1 MSLKKVD
8 TVAKTC
14 ETEQAED
21 ERRAKLDKY
30 RDQAFIALG
39 FTLVAVSLAT
49 TSELGDSV
57 RGVGIA
63 ATGFFL
69 ISIFVNWCRSRQWKK
84 R

>member
-8 TVAKTC
+8 TVAVTR
-14 ETEQAED
+14 EAEQAED
-21 ERRAKLDKY
+21 ERRANQEKY

-57 RGVGIA
+57 RWAGSA

-69 ISIFVNWCRSRQWKK
+69 IGIFVNWCRSRQWRK